1 MKLSITQIVLGI
13 LIIFGACYVIGWMIH
28 EAPLQFKQPVP
39 NDAGGVTYVDVVP
52 ENEALFNIARYGS
65 YFLPVLGILVLI
77 IATVQSARAGAR
89 TRSLMITN
97 IIAGVLVA
105 ALALIITN
113 GGYPTTF
120 HAIMPAGSDTSLT
133 ILTNPGRSLLGV
145 QSATYALFLL
155 GLAVCG
161 IGIAQYV
168 KSLKTPTIQI

>member
-1 MKLSITQIVLGI
+1 MKLSVTQIILGV
-13 LIIFGACYVIGWMIH
+13 LIIFAACYVTGWMIH
-28 EAPLQFKQPVP
+28 TPVP
-39 NDAGGVTYVDVVP
+39 HTYPVTDNDGKVTYVDVIP
-52 ENEALFNIARYGS
+52 EDEALYNVSLFGS
-65 YFLPVLGILVLI
+65 YLLPVLGVLVLI
-77 IATVQSARAGAR
+77 ISTIQTVRAGAR

-133 ILTNPGRSLLGV
+133 IETNPGRSLLGV
-145 QSATYALFLL
+145 HLVTSATFLL

-161 IGIAQYV
+161 IGITQYV